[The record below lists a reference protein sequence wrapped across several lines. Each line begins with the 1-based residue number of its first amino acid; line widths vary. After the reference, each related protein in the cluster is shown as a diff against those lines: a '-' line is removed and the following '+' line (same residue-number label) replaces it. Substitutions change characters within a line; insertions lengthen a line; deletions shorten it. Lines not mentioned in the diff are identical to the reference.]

1 MKLIISSFIPT
12 ATEVIF
18 NKTESVKRED
28 YINDPTAMKLSW
40 EGEFDVP
47 EEMLD
52 FEEKRQALNDPDGRF
67 MVWSHRGDTARYPQ
81 NSIEAII
88 SACMMGVDVCEV
100 DVRVSKDE
108 IPVLVHDA
116 TLTKTTNFSDM
127 AGKTVNGMT
136 LPTSAYVSDWTLAEL
151 RCLRLKDSDGTVTD
165 YLIPTLE
172 EAVIVAKGRM
182 FLYCDKLVFDYNST
196 DGVVENGVAGIA
208 LPIFDKYDAWDT
220 MIYLPSTSAGKG
232 VGVSYGYY
240 CLNDIKEKF
249 PEIPNGHYPYY
260 IAQLTT
266 STDEKWI
273 TMTNQLSNNGMPM
286 IARFSGWED
295 VVADVAAI
303 DTFIG
308 QYSTNFNAIK
318 DRIRL
323 HADCYNYETAEAFRK
338 LLDYGINGA
347 MVNDPLTACQFV
359 AKKYFYK

>member
-12 ATEVIF
+12 VTEVIF
-18 NKTESVKRED
+18 NKTETVKRED
-28 YINDPTAMKLSW
+28 YINDPTLLNLSW
-40 EGEFDVP
+40 EDEFDVP

-100 DVRVSKDE
+100 DVRVSKDG

-151 RCLRLKDSDGTVTD
+151 RCLRLKQGTAVTD

-182 FLYCDKLVFDYNST
+182 FLYCDKLELEYDSTNKVFTRND
-196 DGVVENGVAGIA
+196 VADIA
-208 LPIFDKYDAWDT
+208 FPIFAKHEAWDT
-220 MIYLPSTSAGKG
+220 MIYIGG

-240 CLNDIKEKF
+240 CLNDLKTKY
-249 PEIPNGHYPYY
+249 PESAPYY
-260 IAQLTT
+260 LAQLTT
-266 STDEKWI
+266 SSSDSWVDRA
-273 TMTNQLSNNGMPM
+273 NQLSKNGMPM
-286 IARFSGWED
+286 IARFSGWKD
-295 VVADVAAI
+295 NIANVNAI
-303 DTFIG
+303 DTFLE
-308 QYSTNFNAIK
+308 QYQENFSAIK

-323 HADCYNYETAEAFRK
+323 HADCYNYQTAEAFAK
-338 LLDYGINGA
+338 LLSYGINGA
-347 MVNDPLTACQFV
+347 MVNDPLSACQFV
-359 AKKYFYK
+359 AKTYYNN

>member
-1 MKLIISSFIPT
+1 
-12 ATEVIF
+12 
-18 NKTESVKRED
+18 
-28 YINDPTAMKLSW
+28 
-40 EGEFDVP
+40 
-47 EEMLD
+47 MLD
-52 FEEKRQALNDPDGRF
+52 FNEKKQALNDPDGRF

-100 DVRVSKDE
+100 DVRVSKDG
-108 IPVLVHDA
+108 IPVLVHDT
-116 TLTKTTNFSDM
+116 TLTKTTNFSAM

-136 LPTSAYVSDWTLAEL
+136 LPTSANVSDWTLAEL
-151 RCLRLKDSDGTVTD
+151 RCLRLKAGTGGTGAAVTD

-182 FLYCDKLVFDYNST
+182 FLYCDKLVFDYDST
-196 DGVVENGVAGIA
+196 YGVVENSVAGIA

-220 MIYLPSTSAGKG
+220 MIYLPSTSEGKG

-266 STDEKWI
+266 STSDSWVEQAYK
-273 TMTNQLSNNGMPM
+273 LSQNGMPM
-286 IARFSGWED
+286 IARFSGWKD
-295 VVADVAAI
+295 VVADVYAI

-323 HADCYNYETAEAFRK
+323 HADCYNYENETAFKK

-347 MVNDPLTACQFV
+347 MVNDPLSACQFV
-359 AKKYFYK
+359 AETYY

>member
-1 MKLIISSFIPT
+1 
-12 ATEVIF
+12 
-18 NKTESVKRED
+18 
-28 YINDPTAMKLSW
+28 MKLSW

-100 DVRVSKDE
+100 DVRVSKDR

-172 EAVIVAKGRM
+172 ETVIVAKGRM
-182 FLYCDKLVFDYNST
+182 FLYCDKLKLEYDSTNRVFIRND
-196 DGVVENGVAGIA
+196 VAGIA
-208 LPIFDKYDAWDT
+208 FPIFAKHEAWDT
-220 MIYLPSTSAGKG
+220 MMYIGD

-240 CLNDIKEKF
+240 CLNDLKTKY
-249 PEIPNGHYPYY
+249 PESAPYY

-266 STDEKWI
+266 STDEKW
-273 TMTNQLSNNGMPM
+273 TANVGKLEELGMAM

>member
-1 MKLIISSFIPT
+1 
-12 ATEVIF
+12 
-18 NKTESVKRED
+18 
-28 YINDPTAMKLSW
+28 MKLSW
-40 EGEFDVP
+40 EGDFEVP
-47 EEMLD
+47 EEMLN
-52 FEEKRQALNDPDGRF
+52 FEEKKQALNTPTGRF

-108 IPVLVHDA
+108 IPVLVHDT

-151 RCLRLKDSDGTVTD
+151 RCLRLKAGAGGTGAAVTD

-182 FLYCDKLVFDYNST
+182 FLYCDKLVFDYNLT
-196 DGVVENGVAGIA
+196 DGVVKNDVAGRA
-208 LPIFDKYDAWDT
+208 LPIFDKYEAWDT
-220 MIYLPSTSAGKG
+220 MIYLPSTSEGKG

-266 STDEKWI
+266 STSDSWVKLAD
-273 TMTNQLSNNGMPM
+273 QLSKNGMPM

-295 VVADVAAI
+295 NVADVDAI

-308 QYSTNFNAIK
+308 QYSTNFNEIK
-318 DRIRL
+318 GRIRL
-323 HADCYNYETAEAFRK
+323 HADCYKYENETAFKK

-347 MVNDPLTACQFV
+347 MEYYKIWLPIIAIMTVITFV
-359 AKKYFYK
+359 ASFKPIRISKKIWKK

>member
-1 MKLIISSFIPT
+1 MGG
-12 ATEVIF
+12 IF
-18 NKTESVKRED
+18 YKTEYVKRED

-81 NSIEAII
+81 NSIEAVI

-100 DVRVSKDE
+100 DVRVSKDG
-108 IPVLVHDA
+108 IPVLVHDE

-136 LPTSAYVSDWTLAEL
+136 LPTSARVSDWTFAEL
-151 RCLRLKDSDGTVTD
+151 RCLRLKAGVGGTNAAVTD

-182 FLYCDKLVFDYNST
+182 FLYCDKLELEYDSDNKGFTRND
-196 DGVVENGVAGIA
+196 VAKIA
-208 LPIFDKYDAWDT
+208 FPIFAKHEAWDT
-220 MIYLPSTSAGKG
+220 MIYIGG

-240 CLNDIKEKF
+240 CLNGLKE
-249 PEIPNGHYPYY
+249 EIPESSGGLAPYY
-260 IAQLTT
+260 LAQLTT
-266 STDEKWI
+266 STSDSW
-273 TMTNQLSNNGMPM
+273 TDRANQLAKNGMPM

-295 VVADVAAI
+295 VVADVDAI

-323 HADCYNYETAEAFRK
+323 HADCYNYENETAFKK

-347 MVNDPLTACQFV
+347 MVNDPLSACQFV
-359 AKKYFYK
+359 AKTYYND

>member
-1 MKLIISSFIPT
+1 
-12 ATEVIF
+12 
-18 NKTESVKRED
+18 
-28 YINDPTAMKLSW
+28 
-40 EGEFDVP
+40 
-47 EEMLD
+47 MLD
-52 FEEKRQALNDPDGRF
+52 FNEKKQALNNPTGRF

-100 DVRVSKDE
+100 DVRVSKDD
-108 IPVLVHDA
+108 IPVLVHDT

-151 RCLRLKDSDGTVTD
+151 RCLRLKEGTGGTGAAVTD

-182 FLYCDKLVFDYNST
+182 FLYCDKLELEYNSDNNAFT
-196 DGVVENGVAGIA
+196 RNDVADIA
-208 LPIFDKYDAWDT
+208 FPIFAKHEAWDT
-220 MIYLPSTSAGKG
+220 MMYIGG

-240 CLNDIKEKF
+240 CLNGLKE
-249 PEIPNGHYPYY
+249 EIPESAGGLAPYY
-260 IAQLTT
+260 LAQLNTKT
-266 STDEKWI
+266 NVDSDWI
-273 TMTNQLSNNGMPM
+273 GKAGLLSKLGMPM

-303 DTFIG
+303 DTFIST
-308 QYSTNFNAIK
+308 YSTSFNEIK

-323 HADCYNYETAEAFRK
+323 HADCYNYETDEAFQK

-347 MVNDPLTACQFV
+347 MVNDPLPACKFV
-359 AKKYFYK
+359 ANKHFSGTNTN

>member
-12 ATEVIF
+12 VTEVIF
-18 NKTESVKRED
+18 NKTETVKRED

-88 SACMMGVDVCEV
+88 SACMMGVDVCEI
-100 DVRVSKDE
+100 DVRVSKDGV
-108 IPVLVHDA
+108 PVLVHDA

-151 RCLRLKDSDGTVTD
+151 RCLKLKAGAGGTGAAVTD

-182 FLYCDKLVFDYNST
+182 FLYCDKLELEYDSTNRVFTRND
-196 DGVVENGVAGIA
+196 VADIA
-208 LPIFDKYDAWDT
+208 FPIFAKHEAWDT
-220 MIYLPSTSAGKG
+220 MMYIGG

-240 CLNDIKEKF
+240 CLNDLKTKY
-249 PEIPNGHYPYY
+249 PESAPYY
-260 IAQLTT
+260 IAQLQT
-266 STDEKWI
+266 STSDSWV
-273 TMTNQLSNNGMPM
+273 TRADQLSKNGMPM

-308 QYSTNFNAIK
+308 QYSTNFNAIR

-359 AKKYFYK
+359 ADTYYS

>member
-1 MKLIISSFIPT
+1 
-12 ATEVIF
+12 
-18 NKTESVKRED
+18 
-28 YINDPTAMKLSW
+28 MKLSW

-100 DVRVSKDE
+100 DVRVSKDG
-108 IPVLVHDA
+108 IPVLVHDT

-136 LPTSAYVSDWTLAEL
+136 LPTSANVSDWTLAEL
-151 RCLRLKDSDGTVTD
+151 RCLRLKAGAGGTNAAVTD

-220 MIYLPSTSAGKG
+220 MIYLPSTSEGKG

-266 STDEKWI
+266 LTSDSWTERADKLAE
-273 TMTNQLSNNGMPM
+273 LGMPM

-295 VVADVAAI
+295 TVTNVAGI
-303 DTFIG
+303 DTFF
-308 QYSTNFNAIK
+308 STHSESLASIK
-318 DRIRL
+318 GKIRL
-323 HADCYNYETAEAFRK
+323 HADCYAYENAEAYAK
-338 LLDYGINGA
+338 LLNYGVNGA
-347 MVNDPLTACQFV
+347 MVNDPLSACQFV
-359 AKKYFYK
+359 ADTYYNN

>member
-1 MKLIISSFIPT
+1 
-12 ATEVIF
+12 
-18 NKTESVKRED
+18 
-28 YINDPTAMKLSW
+28 MKLSW
-40 EGEFDVP
+40 EGDFEVP

-52 FEEKRQALNDPDGRF
+52 FNEKKQALNDPDGRF

-88 SACMMGVDVCEV
+88 SACMMGVDVCEI
-100 DVRVSKDE
+100 DVRVSKDG
-108 IPVLVHDA
+108 IPVLVHDT

-136 LPTSAYVSDWTLAEL
+136 LPTSANVSDWTLAEL
-151 RCLRLKDSDGTVTD
+151 RCLRLKAGAGGTNAAVTD

-182 FLYCDKLVFDYNST
+182 FLYCDKLELDYDSKSKAFTRN
-196 DGVVENGVAGIA
+196 DVANIA
-208 LPIFDKYDAWDT
+208 FPIFAKHEAWDT
-220 MIYLPSTSAGKG
+220 MIYIGG

-240 CLNDIKEKF
+240 CLNGLKE
-249 PEIPNGHYPYY
+249 EIPASAGGLAPYY
-260 IAQLTT
+260 LAQLQT
-266 STDEKWI
+266 STSDSWSGQADKLA
-273 TMTNQLSNNGMPM
+273 NLGMPM
-286 IARFSGWED
+286 IARFMGWKG
-295 VVADVAAI
+295 VVADVYAI

-323 HADCYNYETAEAFRK
+323 HADCYNYENETAFNK

-347 MVNDPLTACQFV
+347 MVNDPLSACQFV
-359 AKKYFYK
+359 ADTYYNN

>member
-1 MKLIISSFIPT
+1 
-12 ATEVIF
+12 
-18 NKTESVKRED
+18 
-28 YINDPTAMKLSW
+28 MKLSW

-100 DVRVSKDE
+100 DVRVSKDR

-182 FLYCDKLVFDYNST
+182 FLYCDKLKLEYDSTNRVFTRND
-196 DGVVENGVAGIA
+196 VAGIA
-208 LPIFDKYDAWDT
+208 FPIFAKHEAWDT
-220 MIYLPSTSAGKG
+220 MMYIGD

-240 CLNDIKEKF
+240 CLNDLKTKY
-249 PEIPNGHYPYY
+249 PESAPYY

-266 STDEKWI
+266 STDEKW
-273 TMTNQLSNNGMPM
+273 TANVGKLEELGMAM

-323 HADCYNYETAEAFRK
+323 HADCYNYETAEAFKK

-347 MVNDPLTACQFV
+347 MVNDPLTACQLV

>member
-1 MKLIISSFIPT
+1 
-12 ATEVIF
+12 
-18 NKTESVKRED
+18 
-28 YINDPTAMKLSW
+28 MKLSW
-40 EGEFDVP
+40 EGDFEVP

-52 FEEKRQALNDPDGRF
+52 FNEKKQALNDPNGRF

-100 DVRVSKDE
+100 DVRVSKDG
-108 IPVLVHDA
+108 IPVLVHDE

-151 RCLRLKDSDGTVTD
+151 RYLRLKAGAGGTGAAVTD

-182 FLYCDKLVFDYNST
+182 FLYCDKLELEYDSTNKVFTRND
-196 DGVVENGVAGIA
+196 VADIA
-208 LPIFDKYDAWDT
+208 FPIFAKHEAWDT
-220 MIYLPSTSAGKG
+220 MIYIGG

-240 CLNDIKEKF
+240 CLNDIKTKI
-249 PEIPNGHYPYY
+249 PESAGGLTPYY
-260 IAQLTT
+260 LAQLTT
-266 STDEKWI
+266 STDEKW
-273 TMTNQLSNNGMPM
+273 TANVGKLEELGMPM

-295 VVADVAAI
+295 VVADIDAI

-308 QYSTNFNAIK
+308 NYSTNFNEIK
-318 DRIRL
+318 DSIRL
-323 HADCYNYETAEAFRK
+323 HADCYNYENETAFKK

-347 MVNDPLTACQFV
+347 MVNDPLSACQFV
-359 AKKYFYK
+359 AEKYYNN

>member
-1 MKLIISSFIPT
+1 
-12 ATEVIF
+12 
-18 NKTESVKRED
+18 
-28 YINDPTAMKLSW
+28 MKLSW
-40 EGEFDVP
+40 EGDFEVP

-52 FEEKRQALNDPDGRF
+52 FDEKRQALNNPVGRF

-100 DVRVSKDE
+100 DVRVSKDG
-108 IPVLVHDA
+108 IPVLVHDT

-136 LPTSAYVSDWTLAEL
+136 LPTSANVSDWTLAEL
-151 RCLRLKDSDGTVTD
+151 RCLRLKEGTGGTGAAVTD

-196 DGVVENGVAGIA
+196 DGVVRNDVAGRA
-208 LPIFDKYDAWDT
+208 LPIFDKYEAWDT
-220 MIYLPSTSAGKG
+220 MIYLPSTSEGKG

-266 STDEKWI
+266 STDEKW
-273 TMTNQLSNNGMPM
+273 TANVGNLKELGMPM

-295 VVADVAAI
+295 IVADVDAI

-323 HADCYNYETAEAFRK
+323 HADCYNYENETAFNK

-347 MVNDPLTACQFV
+347 MVNDPLSACQFV
-359 AKKYFYK
+359 AKTYYND

>member
-1 MKLIISSFIPT
+1 MGG
-12 ATEVIF
+12 IF
-18 NKTESVKRED
+18 YKTDYVTREE
-28 YINDPTAMKLSW
+28 YIKDPTVMKLSW
-40 EGEFDVP
+40 EGDFEVP
-47 EEMLD
+47 EQMLD
-52 FEEKRQALNDPDGRF
+52 FNEKKQALNDPNGRF

-88 SACMMGVDVCEV
+88 SACMMGVDVCEI
-100 DVRVSKDE
+100 DVRISKDG

-136 LPTSAYVSDWTLAEL
+136 LPTSDKVSDWTLAEL
-151 RCLRLKDSDGTVTD
+151 RCLRLKAGAGGAGTAVTD

-182 FLYCDKLVFDYNST
+182 FLYCDKLELEYDSTNRVFIRND
-196 DGVVENGVAGIA
+196 VAGIA
-208 LPIFDKYDAWDT
+208 FPIFAKHEAWDT
-220 MIYLPSTSAGKG
+220 MMYIGG

-240 CLNDIKEKF
+240 CLNDLKTRI
-249 PEIPNGHYPYY
+249 PESAGGLAPYY

-266 STDEKWI
+266 STSDSWVERAD
-273 TMTNQLSNNGMPM
+273 QLSRNGMAM

-295 VVADVAAI
+295 VVADIAAI

-318 DRIRL
+318 GRIRL
-323 HADCYNYETAEAFRK
+323 HADCYNYENETAYAK
-338 LLDYGINGA
+338 LLSYGINGA
-347 MVNDPLTACQFV
+347 MVNDPLTACRFV
-359 AKKYFYK
+359 AKTYY

>member
-1 MKLIISSFIPT
+1 
-12 ATEVIF
+12 
-18 NKTESVKRED
+18 
-28 YINDPTAMKLSW
+28 
-40 EGEFDVP
+40 
-47 EEMLD
+47 MLD
-52 FEEKRQALNDPDGRF
+52 FNEKKQALNNPTGRF

-100 DVRVSKDE
+100 DVRVSKDD
-108 IPVLVHDA
+108 IPVLVHDT

-151 RCLRLKDSDGTVTD
+151 RCLRLKEGTGGTTAAVTD

-196 DGVVENGVAGIA
+196 DGVVENNGVAGIA

-220 MIYLPSTSAGKG
+220 MIYLPSTSEGNG

-240 CLNDIKEKF
+240 CLNDIKKKF

-266 STDEKWI
+266 STDEKW
-273 TMTNQLSNNGMPM
+273 TANVDKLKELGMPM

-295 VVADVAAI
+295 VVADVDAI

-308 QYSTNFNAIK
+308 NYSTNFNEIK
-318 DRIRL
+318 YRIRL
-323 HADCYNYETAEAFRK
+323 HADCYNYENETAFNK

-347 MVNDPLTACQFV
+347 MVNDPLSACQFV
-359 AKKYFYK
+359 AKTYY

>member
-1 MKLIISSFIPT
+1 M
-12 ATEVIF
+12 
-18 NKTESVKRED
+18 
-28 YINDPTAMKLSW
+28 
-40 EGEFDVP
+40 
-47 EEMLD
+47 
-52 FEEKRQALNDPDGRF
+52 
-67 MVWSHRGDTARYPQ
+67 
-81 NSIEAII
+81 
-88 SACMMGVDVCEV
+88 
-100 DVRVSKDE
+100 
-108 IPVLVHDA
+108 LVHDT

-136 LPTSAYVSDWTLAEL
+136 LPTSANVSDWTLAEL
-151 RCLRLKDSDGTVTD
+151 RCLRLKEGTGGTGAAVTD

-196 DGVVENGVAGIA
+196 DGVVRNDVAGRA
-208 LPIFDKYDAWDT
+208 LPIFDKYEAWDT
-220 MIYLPSTSAGKG
+220 MIYLPSTSEGKG

-266 STDEKWI
+266 STDEKW
-273 TMTNQLSNNGMPM
+273 TANVGNLKELGMPM

-295 VVADVAAI
+295 IVADVDAI

-323 HADCYNYETAEAFRK
+323 HADCYNYENETAFNK

-347 MVNDPLTACQFV
+347 MVNDPLSACQFV
-359 AKKYFYK
+359 AKTYYND

>member
-1 MKLIISSFIPT
+1 M
-12 ATEVIF
+12 TEVLF
-18 NKTESVKRED
+18 NKTETVKRED
-28 YINDPTAMKLSW
+28 YINDPTLLNLSW
-40 EGEFDVP
+40 EDEFDVS

-100 DVRVSKDE
+100 DVRVSKDG
-108 IPVLVHDA
+108 IPVLVHDE

-136 LPTSAYVSDWTLAEL
+136 LPTSANVSDWTLAEL
-151 RCLRLKDSDGTVTD
+151 RCLRLKAGAGGTNAAVTD

-182 FLYCDKLVFDYNST
+182 FLYCDKLELEYDSTNRVFTRND
-196 DGVVENGVAGIA
+196 VADIA
-208 LPIFDKYDAWDT
+208 FPIFAKHEAWDT
-220 MIYLPSTSAGKG
+220 MMYIGD

-240 CLNDIKEKF
+240 CLNDLKTKY
-249 PEIPNGHYPYY
+249 PESAPYY

-266 STDEKWI
+266 STDEKW
-273 TMTNQLSNNGMPM
+273 TANVGKLEELGMPM
-286 IARFSGWED
+286 IARFSGWKD
-295 VVADVAAI
+295 NVADVAAI
-303 DTFIG
+303 DTFIS

-359 AKKYFYK
+359 ADTYYNN

>member
-1 MKLIISSFIPT
+1 
-12 ATEVIF
+12 
-18 NKTESVKRED
+18 
-28 YINDPTAMKLSW
+28 MKLSW
-40 EGEFDVP
+40 EDEFEVP
-47 EEMLD
+47 AEMLD
-52 FEEKRQALNDPDGRF
+52 FEEKKQALNDPDGRF

-100 DVRVSKDE
+100 DVRVSKDG
-108 IPVLVHDA
+108 IPVLVHDE
-116 TLTKTTNFSDM
+116 TLTKTTNFSAM

-151 RCLRLKDSDGTVTD
+151 RCLRLKAGAGGTGAAVTD

-182 FLYCDKLVFDYNST
+182 FLYCDKLTVTYDSTNKVFTRND
-196 DGVVENGVAGIA
+196 VADIA
-208 LPIFDKYDAWDT
+208 FPIFAKHEAWDT
-220 MIYLPSTSAGKG
+220 MMYIGDLG
-232 VGVSYGYY
+232 VAYGYY
-240 CLNDIKEKF
+240 CLNGLKTQI
-249 PEIPNGHYPYY
+249 PESAGGLAPYY
-260 IAQLTT
+260 LAQLSTS
-266 STDEKWI
+266 STDTW
-273 TMTNQLSNNGMPM
+273 NRVDQLSNNGMPM
-286 IARFSGWED
+286 IARFSGWKD
-295 VVADVAAI
+295 NVADVAAI
-303 DTFIG
+303 DTFIS

-359 AKKYFYK
+359 ADTYYNN